1 MSRNGKE
8 LLLLSLAFL
17 FVNMGWGMAWPQLPT
32 YMKVLGGGVL
42 MVASLSILF
51 NVFSTLGQYFWGR
64 KSDQVQRRK
73 PFVIFGVATG
83 GFFFFIMAFA
93 TSATVLLTMRSLQG
107 FFMSAQTPAVSAL
120 ISELSEN
127 VGRSFGIFNSL
138 SNAGFMLGNFVG
150 GFIIGAYPKN
160 YTLLYSLSSLPF
172 IAAISLLIFLR
183 EPNRTPMDFRMMF
196 RIDRPG
202 RMVVKWQNAREFV
215 KRNRNI
221 TMMTISVLFMMVAS
235 GMVYSFLSILLQ
247 ERFGDAW
254 VGWYFGID
262 SGISIIFVYLLGY
275 LADRIGSK
283 LVAIMGILGYM
294 ATFYL
299 YYSAIS
305 IPLIILAA
313 AVSGFKWAAYFNSIN
328 TYIAKMSSRNERA
341 TALGIMNS
349 AMALGW
355 VFGPLISAY
364 LIPLLSLP
372 LTVLFA
378 IIPAGISLLIV
389 LPVENDINYMDGLP
403 IKNKKYAKN

>member
-1 MSRNGKE
+1 MSNNGRE

-17 FVNMGWGMAWPQLPT
+17 FVNMGWGIAWPQLPN
-32 YMKVLGGGVL
+32 YMKALGGTML

-51 NVFSTLGQYFWGR
+51 NVFSTAGQYFWGR

-93 TSATVLLTMRSLQG
+93 TSATILLSMRTLQG

-138 SNAGFMLGNFVG
+138 SNAGFMLGNFIG
-150 GFIIGAYPKN
+150 GFIMDTYPKN
-160 YTLLYSLSSLPF
+160 YTLLYSISSIPF
-172 IAAISLLIFLR
+172 LAAIILLIFLH
-183 EPNRTPMDFRMMF
+183 EPHRTPMDFRMIF

-202 RMVVKWQNAREFV
+202 RLVVRWQSAKEFV

-221 TMMTISVLFMMVAS
+221 AIMTLSVLFIMIAS
-235 GMVYSFLSILLQ
+235 GMVYSFVSILLKD
-247 ERFGDAW
+247 RFGDAW

-262 SGISIIFVYLLGY
+262 SGVSIIFVYLLGY

-283 LVAIMGILGYM
+283 LVTIIGIIGYM

-299 YYSAIS
+299 YYAAVS
-305 IPLIILAA
+305 IPLILLAA
-313 AVSGFKWAAYFNSIN
+313 TVSGFKWAAYFNSIN
-328 TYIAKMSSRNERA
+328 TYIAKMSLRKERA

-355 VFGPLISAY
+355 VFGPLIGAY
-364 LIPLLSLP
+364 LISLLSLP
-372 LTVLFA
+372 LTILLA
-378 IIPAGISLLIV
+378 IIPAGVSLIFA
-389 LPVENDINYMDGLP
+389 LPVENDVNYRDGLP
-403 IKNKKYAKN
+403 IKNKNMP